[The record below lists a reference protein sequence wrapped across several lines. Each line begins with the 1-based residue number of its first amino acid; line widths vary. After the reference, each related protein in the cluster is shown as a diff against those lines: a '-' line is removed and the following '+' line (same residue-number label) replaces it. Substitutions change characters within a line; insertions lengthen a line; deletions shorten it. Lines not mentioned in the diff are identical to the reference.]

1 MEITYQNYLDAV
13 YGGWL
18 GKCIGGAI
26 GAMQEN
32 NKGLLDYTIDNV
44 FPAEIPPN
52 DDLDLQVLWLQ
63 EVLEK
68 KGTSFTSE
76 DIARAFAE
84 HNLELV
90 NEYAVAIKNIE
101 LGILPPVSG
110 VFNNPYFKNSMGCP
124 IRSEIW
130 GFSCPGEP
138 EAAMRYVEMDG
149 CIDHDTESIQGEK
162 LLAAMES
169 AAFFEQDIRRL
180 LACGLSFVTA
190 GSRLERCVRSV
201 LGWYEAGLPWR
212 ETRGRLIREFGS
224 ADASYSVVNIG
235 IIVMAL
241 LYGERDYS
249 KTLMI
254 AVNSGYDTDCT
265 AATAGAILGQML
277 GAKRIPDFWK
287 EKIGQTVVIGTVD
300 IQRPSDSIE
309 ALARDTCGIAL
320 AFLRDGVLHTR
331 ITGVPPEAETKI
343 PLPQKPD
350 DLEIRVRYCGKPVI
364 ACEQPAEVE
373 LTLVNRTARDRVIQL
388 ELRTPAHLEAAIKA
402 AERTVAAGREMTV
415 PVSVQVRKDAA
426 LLPQNNRITAVCRD
440 AVSGA
445 VYERE
450 FGLSGAYRMRLYGPF
465 FDNYDTKTYDA
476 DPFCGKRQLLANGE
490 LDLFAM
496 FNGYADID
504 RAYLDERFERIDA
517 EEGRMVSFPE
527 DKLALEEQI
536 GYRGPACVYLV
547 YDFVSPEEMKEAY
560 VWVGNN
566 DAYKIWLNGEAAA
579 CERRAQMWMPLNRCW
594 PLHIRAGRNRM
605 ILKVCR
611 HGAFEFSIG
620 IGSREKKD
628 HFLTELA
635 SVL

>member
-110 VFNNPYFKNSMGCP
+110 VFNNPYFRNSMGCP

-180 LACGLSFVTA
+180 LECGLSFVTA
-190 GSRLERCVRSV
+190 GSRLERCVCSV
-201 LGWYEAGLPWR
+201 LGWHEAGLPWR
-212 ETRGRLIREFGS
+212 EARGRMIREFGS

-241 LYGERDYS
+241 IYGERDYS

-265 AATAGAILGQML
+265 AATAGATAYG
-277 GAKRIPDFWK
+277 
-287 EKIGQTVVIGTVD
+287 
-300 IQRPSDSIE
+300 SSI
-309 ALARDTCGIAL
+309 
-320 AFLRDGVLHTR
+320 
-331 ITGVPPEAETKI
+331 
-343 PLPQKPD
+343 
-350 DLEIRVRYCGKPVI
+350 
-364 ACEQPAEVE
+364 
-373 LTLVNRTARDRVIQL
+373 
-388 ELRTPAHLEAAIKA
+388 
-402 AERTVAAGREMTV
+402 
-415 PVSVQVRKDAA
+415 SV
-426 LLPQNNRITAVCRD
+426 
-440 AVSGA
+440 
-445 VYERE
+445 
-450 FGLSGAYRMRLYGPF
+450 
-465 FDNYDTKTYDA
+465 
-476 DPFCGKRQLLANGE
+476 
-490 LDLFAM
+490 
-496 FNGYADID
+496 
-504 RAYLDERFERIDA
+504 
-517 EEGRMVSFPE
+517 
-527 DKLALEEQI
+527 
-536 GYRGPACVYLV
+536 
-547 YDFVSPEEMKEAY
+547 
-560 VWVGNN
+560 
-566 DAYKIWLNGEAAA
+566 
-579 CERRAQMWMPLNRCW
+579 
-594 PLHIRAGRNRM
+594 
-605 ILKVCR
+605 
-611 HGAFEFSIG
+611 
-620 IGSREKKD
+620 
-628 HFLTELA
+628 
-635 SVL
+635 

>member
-76 DIARAFAE
+76 DID
-84 HNLELV
+84 
-90 NEYAVAIKNIE
+90 
-101 LGILPPVSG
+101 S
-110 VFNNPYFKNSMGCP
+110 
-124 IRSEIW
+124 
-130 GFSCPGEP
+130 
-138 EAAMRYVEMDG
+138 
-149 CIDHDTESIQGEK
+149 ESIQGEK

-169 AAFFEQDIRRL
+169 TAFFEQDIRRL

-287 EKIGQTVVIGTVD
+287 EKIGQTVVI
-300 IQRPSDSIE
+300 PS
-309 ALARDTCGIAL
+309 R
-320 AFLRDGVLHTR
+320 RW
-331 ITGVPPEAETKI
+331 PE
-343 PLPQKPD
+343 
-350 DLEIRVRYCGKPVI
+350 
-364 ACEQPAEVE
+364 
-373 LTLVNRTARDRVIQL
+373 
-388 ELRTPAHLEAAIKA
+388 TPAASRWRSCATACSIQGSPAFRRRQKRSSRCRRSRTTLRYGCDTAA
-402 AERTVAAGREMTV
+402 
-415 PVSVQVRKDAA
+415 
-426 LLPQNNRITAVCRD
+426 
-440 AVSGA
+440 
-445 VYERE
+445 
-450 FGLSGAYRMRLYGPF
+450 
-465 FDNYDTKTYDA
+465 
-476 DPFCGKRQLLANGE
+476 
-490 LDLFAM
+490 
-496 FNGYADID
+496 
-504 RAYLDERFERIDA
+504 
-517 EEGRMVSFPE
+517 
-527 DKLALEEQI
+527 
-536 GYRGPACVYLV
+536 
-547 YDFVSPEEMKEAY
+547 SP
-560 VWVGNN
+560 
-566 DAYKIWLNGEAAA
+566 
-579 CERRAQMWMPLNRCW
+579 
-594 PLHIRAGRNRM
+594 
-605 ILKVCR
+605 
-611 HGAFEFSIG
+611 
-620 IGSREKKD
+620 
-628 HFLTELA
+628 
-635 SVL
+635 

>member
-1 MEITYQNYLDAV
+1 
-13 YGGWL
+13 
-18 GKCIGGAI
+18 
-26 GAMQEN
+26 
-32 NKGLLDYTIDNV
+32 
-44 FPAEIPPN
+44 
-52 DDLDLQVLWLQ
+52 
-63 EVLEK
+63 
-68 KGTSFTSE
+68 
-76 DIARAFAE
+76 
-84 HNLELV
+84 
-90 NEYAVAIKNIE
+90 
-101 LGILPPVSG
+101 
-110 VFNNPYFKNSMGCP
+110 
-124 IRSEIW
+124 
-130 GFSCPGEP
+130 
-138 EAAMRYVEMDG
+138 MRYVEMDG
-149 CIDHDTESIQGEK
+149 CVDHDTESIQGEK

-180 LACGLSFVTA
+180 LECGLSFVTA

-212 ETRGRLIREFGS
+212 ETRGRLIRDFGS

-241 LYGERDYS
+241 LYGEKDYS
-249 KTLMI
+249 ETLMI

-277 GAKRIPDFWK
+277 GAKKIPDFWK

-309 ALARDTCGIAL
+309 ALAKDTCGVAL
-320 AFLRDGVLHTR
+320 ALVRDGVLHTQ
-331 ITGVPPEAETKI
+331 ITGVPPEAETKL
-343 PLPQKPD
+343 PLPQEPAD
-350 DLEIRVRYCGKPVI
+350 FEIQVRYCGKPVI
-364 ACEQPAEVE
+364 SCERDAEVE
-373 LTLVNRTARDRVIQL
+373 LTLVNRTARDRVMQL
-388 ELRTPAHLEAAIKA
+388 ELRTPAHLEAAASPEVQTIP
-402 AERTVAAGREMTV
+402 AGQKVTLA
-415 PVSVQVRKDAA
+415 VSIRVRKDAA

-440 AVSGA
+440 TESGT

-450 FGLSGAYRMRLYGPF
+450 FGLSGAYRMRLFGPF
-465 FDNYDTKTYDA
+465 FDNYDTKAYDA

-490 LDLFAM
+490 LDLFSM

-504 RAYLDERFERIDA
+504 RPYLDERFENIDA
-517 EEGRMVSFPE
+517 EGGRMVSFPE
-527 DKLALEEQI
+527 DKLAIEEEI

-566 DAYKIWLNGEAAA
+566 DAYKIWLNGTLAAY
-579 CERRAQMWMPLNRCW
+579 ETKMQMWMPLNRCW
-594 PLHIRAGRNRM
+594 PLHIRKGRNRM
-605 ILKVCR
+605 ILKLCR

-620 IGSREKKD
+620 IGSKERKD